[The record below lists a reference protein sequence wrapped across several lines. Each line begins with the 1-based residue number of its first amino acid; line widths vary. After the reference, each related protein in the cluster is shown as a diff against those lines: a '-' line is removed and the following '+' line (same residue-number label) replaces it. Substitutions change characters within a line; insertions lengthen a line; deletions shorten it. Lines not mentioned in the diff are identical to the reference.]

1 MDLVSIR
8 HCQVIDDHKRTE
20 RRLKAAE
27 AGDACRLSHMLWS
40 GLQHEVF
47 QEDGLDAFS
56 DALRTNEKLS
66 QCPLRFQRTAEWL
79 RRDLAQ
85 FLYDS
90 LVASDVQSFSKLK
103 SYTSQIPWFMLRATF
118 KLTNKRSIFKRALSD
133 LFLSRP
139 YGSNGSLLERL
150 LAVFL
155 RDTRSTEQLTEC
167 RSRIGSISICE
178 KLRKCGL
185 IKMILHGC
193 FNSCFRVDVYSE
205 RDVKQTV
212 RRHAELYDLPLV
224 VTIARGGAT
233 ALDQFDLER
242 VLRAAKRWKRA
253 EETTGSPPSGQA
265 IKVISFEAVDLVS
278 VLIIK
283 LHRMTHT
290 FDSFLTCSFTSAF
303 SVKRGMGIRF
313 EILWP
318 AEFYQVRM

>member
-185 IKMILHGC
+185 IKMIC
-193 FNSCFRVDVYSE
+193 MDVS
-205 RDVKQTV
+205 T
-212 RRHAELYDLPLV
+212 HAL
-224 VTIARGGAT
+224 G
-233 ALDQFDLER
+233 
-242 VLRAAKRWKRA
+242 
-253 EETTGSPPSGQA
+253 
-265 IKVISFEAVDLVS
+265 
-278 VLIIK
+278 
-283 LHRMTHT
+283 
-290 FDSFLTCSFTSAF
+290 
-303 SVKRGMGIRF
+303 
-313 EILWP
+313 
-318 AEFYQVRM
+318 